1 MITDMTTPNP
11 FAMNSDELMAFL
23 AEPRFMAATTLR
35 KDGTPITIFLG
46 FEWDGEAMVFSLRNS
61 RLLSRRLARN
71 SRIVMAVTNE
81 FAPAKYVVMEG
92 NAEIIPDDDREIS
105 IRGLARYMSPDS
117 DFQTQKD
124 IDFDGFIEPYFE
136 VGRTVYRV
144 VPDSIKSEDG
154 AKWQAGAA
162 GISDDLAKK
171 LDGEES

>member
-61 RLLSRRLARN
+61 RLLNRRLARN

-124 IDFDGFIEPYFE
+124 IDFDGFIDDTRFVQTALGTTKPKKD
-136 VGRTVYRV
+136 
-144 VPDSIKSEDG
+144 PNKA
-154 AKWQAGAA
+154 AKNKANPPTLLFSTKPLF
-162 GISDDLAKK
+162 ITSSKP
-171 LDGEES
+171 

>member
-61 RLLSRRLARN
+61 RLLNRRLARN

-105 IRGLARYMSPDS
+105 IRGLVRYMSPDS